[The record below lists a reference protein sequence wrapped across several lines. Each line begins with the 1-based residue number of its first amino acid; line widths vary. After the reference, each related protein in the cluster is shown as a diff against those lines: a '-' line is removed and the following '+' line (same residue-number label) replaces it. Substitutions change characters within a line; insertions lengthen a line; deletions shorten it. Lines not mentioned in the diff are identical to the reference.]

1 MTVGVITVGAK
12 ATCGHLSEGSTTV
25 FADGKGITR
34 VNKDKAGGL
43 ITGPGSVGVFVEGFK
58 VSLSKDEIKSHGD
71 SPHDAATTAEPSTTV
86 FAT

>member
-1 MTVGVITVGAK
+1 MIPYFSKSCLLPLTYACQKGL
-12 ATCGHLSEGSTTV
+12 LSASLV
-25 FADGKGITR
+25 TR